1 MLLIRSFI
9 PAANINQPMFDASVL
24 IPLDP
29 IGVSVYNDNTFRFI
43 ISGNSGFKLAGKIL
57 VFIHFARYVSQ
68 STYICTNL
76 FGITMYMYNV
86 KLPYVCILLCY
97 NLYLFCPSPVL
108 NPEIDTICICSVLHQ
123 FWTQRS
129 IQFVFV
135 SVLHQF
141 WTQRSIQFVFF
152 LSFTSFEP
160 RDRYNLYFFCP
171 SPVLNPEIECV
182 TEIHSAPSARTVS
195 GVITSVD
202 QISGIVSS
210 FSYLN

>member
-1 MLLIRSFI
+1 LLLIRSFI

-123 FWTQRS
+123 F
-129 IQFVFV
+129 
-135 SVLHQF
+135 
-141 WTQRSIQFVFF
+141 
-152 LSFTSFEP
+152 
-160 RDRYNLYFFCP
+160 
-171 SPVLNPEIECV
+171 
-182 TEIHSAPSARTVS
+182 
-195 GVITSVD
+195 
-202 QISGIVSS
+202 
-210 FSYLN
+210 